1 MINWTVTRAIVCV
14 LPCWFH
20 SGWLIWWYWEMY
32 LFLFCFENGPPK
44 KPFRNQKERRR
55 QFEKPIKKK
64 REKEKRKKKKKILVT
79 HKRWYS
85 FPQTPLKRSPNQR
98 SHWHTEHSTYSK
110 KVMINSNTS
119 HPYFLWVMRVKILSL
134 VFWFPSISA
143 RKKKEKKRPKQRSD
157 GSVDRTDTSLE
168 TSRNVSFHKDIV
180 YKKKQT
186 KKDRDLPR
194 SPQ

>member
-1 MINWTVTRAIVCV
+1 MDPPKN
-14 LPCWFH
+14 H
-20 SGWLIWWYWEMY
+20 SGI
-32 LFLFCFENGPPK
+32 K
-44 KPFRNQKERRR
+44 RNEDVNSRNPSRRKE
-55 QFEKPIKKK
+55 KKK
-64 REKEKRKKKKKILVT
+64 REKKKKNILVT